1 MPLAA
6 SLALWVL
13 GYPARAGVRSRAVSH
28 DNRNS
33 DARTPMNCVLLYCA
47 DLDNWQKVAGKIER
61 RYLQAVWRQR
71 PMVLHV
77 LVCLLLFVVL
87 VPLSLASAA
96 AWKAMRS
103 PLAQPRTP
111 VRKAP
116 RTNRRFVRK
125 HASRTVN
132 SLAPEMVLPR
142 RAR

>member
-1 MPLAA
+1 
-6 SLALWVL
+6 
-13 GYPARAGVRSRAVSH
+13 
-28 DNRNS
+28 
-33 DARTPMNCVLLYCA
+33 
-47 DLDNWQKVAGKIER
+47 
-61 RYLQAVWRQR
+61 
-71 PMVLHV
+71 MVLHV
-77 LVCLLLFVVL
+77 LVSLLLLVVL
-87 VPLSLASAA
+87 VPTFLASAA